1 MKAEFTQT
9 KMYKLS
15 FFQVKRI
22 MTRLF
27 FVFNPYSLEYSVFET
42 VKLFRQRRPN
52 RPEKENPKRI
62 SQYILNF

>member
-1 MKAEFTQT
+1 MKAEFTQM

-15 FFQVKRI
+15 FFSGQAYYG
-22 MTRLF
+22 TSF
-27 FVFNPYSLEYSVFET
+27 FAVNPYILEYSVFET

-62 SQYILNF
+62 SQYILHF